1 MLQPTPMDDS
11 CELRPLGRGSYVGIL
26 TDKLTDIECIGK
38 NLITMM
44 FSLRLQKDS
53 LGPETYQGK

>member
-11 CELRPLGRGSYVGIL
+11 CELIPLGRGSFVGIL

-38 NLITMM
+38 DLITMT
-44 FSLRLQKDS
+44 FSLIFQMDS
-53 LGPETYQGK
+53 LGSATYQGK